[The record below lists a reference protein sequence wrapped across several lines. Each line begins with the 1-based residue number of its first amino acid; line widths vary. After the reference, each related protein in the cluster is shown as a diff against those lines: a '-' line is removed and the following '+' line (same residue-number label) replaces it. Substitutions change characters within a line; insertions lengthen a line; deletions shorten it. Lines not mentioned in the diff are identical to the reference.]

1 MDRGLYRCID
11 MEIYLTNCSHTSSRK
26 HYKLIFVAGGA
37 GGQFPCSWQTAWLLV
52 SSIRREGHQG
62 WSHSAES
69 PSHLTTLNIDQRRG
83 QLSLQR
89 SRSKVVMTGEQ
100 QSSL

>member
-1 MDRGLYRCID
+1 MFLADC
-11 MEIYLTNCSHTSSRK
+11 
-26 HYKLIFVAGGA
+26 VAPG
-37 GGQFPCSWQTAWLLV
+37 FNYVLLV
-52 SSIRREGHQG
+52 SSVRREGHQG

-100 QSSL
+100 PSSL